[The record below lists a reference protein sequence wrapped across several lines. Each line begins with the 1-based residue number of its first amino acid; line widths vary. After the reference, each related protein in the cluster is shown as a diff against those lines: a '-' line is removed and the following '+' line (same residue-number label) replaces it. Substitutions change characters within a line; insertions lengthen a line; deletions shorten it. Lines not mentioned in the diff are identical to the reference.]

1 MEDILLRSALLEQA
15 RGLFTD
21 NTRIHEAI
29 RAALS
34 ESEAYAADEL
44 VELAEEVLNQIA
56 AVGVVHYLQRAP
68 QKEVHNDFLVQL
80 FNSSGHDYNA
90 GPLFRW
96 AANMLKE
103 CPAMQSSVHYPFFWQ
118 KAEGR
123 LRLAE
128 RVHHLSELRN
138 QVMHG
143 FFVLPPEKNRE
154 EADAIGQL
162 LIDLHAVQFFDIE
175 ADYHFC
181 QAGRFTGHWNISEE
195 GEWTHYFGK
204 GAFGELAQR
213 IVAEQKPTFW
223 ENEQAIMASS
233 AASFPDKNASELREF
248 VSKNNRGAYAVWVH
262 PTDDRTAEYFA
273 AINQELSAIPNTRV
287 IAYGLYEQGLSY
299 TGVFLLNRLLQ
310 VLDPE
315 SKTKSKNK
323 KPEEQLA
330 AARKLTTDKVIVMIN
345 RIHLA
350 LFSPQHVTRL
360 NNILYDNDI
369 LLVAVGHH
377 YEHFNAFFNGFTT
390 VEHPSVV
397 PSSEQATAALRNYL
411 RFKGPSHEKADERE
425 DVQLLESILASVL
438 EELATEKRL
447 YARRFADKHEYSIEY
462 VHEIVALLHP
472 WVHSSREAFET
483 DTVDELYGYPSTM
496 TEVTPIYLALGRRD
510 LKLEY
515 QHKVLSI

>member
-1 MEDILLRSALLEQA
+1 MKLKSKLLNNALKFYLNNEI
-15 RGLFTD
+15 GKKIST
-21 NTRIHEAI
+21 
-29 RAALS
+29 ALD
-34 ESEAYAADEL
+34 EEEPYAADEL
-44 VELAEEVLNQIA
+44 VELAEVVLHQIA
-56 AVGVVHYLQRAP
+56 AVGVVHYLQHAP
-68 QKEVHNDFLVQL
+68 QKEVYNDFLVQL

-96 AANMLKE
+96 AANMVKE
-103 CPAMQSSVHYPFFWQ
+103 CPAMKASTRYPFFWQ
-118 KAEGR
+118 EAEEG

-128 RVHHLSELRN
+128 RVHHLAELRN

-143 FFVLPPEKNRE
+143 FFVLPPEENRK

-162 LIDLHAVQFFDIE
+162 LMDLHKVNFFDIK
-175 ADYHFC
+175 ADFHFC
-181 QAGRFTGHWNISEE
+181 RAGHFTGHWNIIEE
-195 GEWTHYFGK
+195 DEWTHYFGM

-223 ENEQAIMASS
+223 ENEKAIISS
-233 AASFPDKNASELREF
+233 SDASFPDKNASELREF

-262 PTDDRTAEYFA
+262 PTDDHAAEYFA

-299 TGVFLLNRLLQ
+299 TGVFLLNRLLK

-315 SKTKSKNK
+315 SKIKSKDK

-330 AARKLTTDKVIVMIN
+330 AARKLTTDKVVVMIN
-345 RIHLA
+345 RIHLG

-360 NNILYDNDI
+360 NNVLYENNI
-369 LLVAVGHH
+369 ILVAVGHH
-377 YEHFNAFFNGFTT
+377 YEHFNAFFNGFST
-390 VEHPSVV
+390 VEHPPVV
-397 PSSEQATAALRNYL
+397 PSIEQATAALRNYL

-438 EELATEKRL
+438 EELATEQKL
-447 YARRFADKHEYSIEY
+447 YARRFADEHIYNIEY
-462 VHEIVALLHP
+462 VHEVFALLHP
-472 WVHSSREAFET
+472 WVHTSREAFEP
-483 DTVDELYGYPSTM
+483 DTVDELYGFPSTM

-515 QHKVLSI
+515 QHKVITF